1 MKFTTLQEA
10 IYHVKSGERVFIH
23 TGAMTPE
30 PLVEELA
37 QQYQRLKNVEVTGIL
52 PTGVASFAKEP
63 YNESF
68 FINTFF
74 VSSNIR
80 HAVNQ
85 RYGSY
90 TPTFLSEIPTLF
102 RKQIV
107 PIDVAL
113 IQVSPPDSHGYCS
126 LGVSIDISLAAVE
139 SAKKIIALVNP
150 KVPRSHGDGIIHT
163 SKITAAVAHDAP
175 IVQLESAA
183 PTAIETKIGENIAS
197 LIDDGATLQMGIGAV
212 PEVVLSNLKNH
223 RRLGIHTELFS
234 DGVLPLIES
243 GAITGEMKK
252 IKPGKILTCF
262 ALGSQKLYDFI
273 DDNPLIDFKE
283 SSFTNDTSII
293 RQNPNVIAINSA
305 IEIDLTGQVCADT
318 IGSYQYSGVG
328 GQMDFVRGASL
339 SENGKPIFGISS
351 RTTKGKSK
359 LVPQLAL
366 GASVT
371 TTRAHVHYIATEYG
385 VVNLFGKNIRERAK
399 LLISI
404 AHPDD
409 REMLSKQAYELLNIP
424 I

>member
-1 MKFTTLQEA
+1 MQYTTQQEA
-10 IYHVKSGERVFIH
+10 ISHIQSGERVFIH

-30 PLVEELA
+30 PLINELA
-37 QQYQRLKNVEVTGIL
+37 HQYKRLKDVEITGIL
-52 PTGVASFAKEP
+52 PSGNALFAQEP
-63 YNESF
+63 YHNSF
-68 FINTFF
+68 YINSFF
-74 VSSNIR
+74 VSENIR
-80 HAVNQ
+80 KAINQ
-85 RYGSY
+85 SHGSY
-90 TPTFLSEIPTLF
+90 TPTFLSEIPTLY
-102 RKQIV
+102 RKKIV

-113 IQVSPPDSHGYCS
+113 IQVSPPDKHGYCS
-126 LGVSIDISLAAVE
+126 LGVSIDISLSAVE

-150 KVPRSHGDGIIHT
+150 NVPRSHGDGIIHK
-163 SKITAAVAHDAP
+163 SRITAAVAHEGP
-175 IVQLESAA
+175 IFNMEAAA
-183 PTAIETKIGENIAS
+183 PTEIETKIGENIAS

-223 RRLGIHTELFS
+223 KKLGIHTELFS
-234 DGVLPLIES
+234 DGVLPLVES

-273 DDNPLIDFKE
+273 DDNPLVHFKE
-283 SSFTNDTSII
+283 SSFTNDTSNI

-318 IGSYQYSGVG
+318 LGSYQYSGVG

-339 SENGKPIFGISS
+339 SEGGKPIFGISS
-351 RTTKGKSK
+351 RTIKGKSK
-359 LVPQLAL
+359 LVAQLAL

-385 VVNLFGKNIRERAK
+385 VVDLFGKNIQERAK

-409 REMLSKQAYELLNIP
+409 REMLSKQARELLHIHV
-424 I
+424 